1 MTDLYLKF
9 ADQTEAEPFLY
20 DFVEVPVYEWV
31 DTGATYDIELW
42 LNPESNALEEFFVGG
57 PSAEDLAPGGD
68 CEGYVYDHT
77 ETRNRQERR
86 QAGTALEKR
95 QKYPNT
101 DVLGTLYNVD
111 NTDPE
116 NPIVTPI
123 PGWHVNLRVDDYD
136 PALDAFK
143 VNPEPLIWR
152 RVWA

>member
-9 ADQTEAEPFLY
+9 ADQTEAEVNLY
-20 DFVEVPVYEWV
+20 DFTEV
-31 DTGATYDIELW
+31 DGALQLT
-42 LNPESNALEEFFVGG
+42 P
-57 PSAEDLAPGGD
+57 
-68 CEGYVYDHT
+68 
-77 ETRNRQERR
+77 
-86 QAGTALEKR
+86 
-95 QKYPNT
+95 KYPLT

-123 PGWHVNLRVDDYD
+123 PGWHVNLRVEDYD